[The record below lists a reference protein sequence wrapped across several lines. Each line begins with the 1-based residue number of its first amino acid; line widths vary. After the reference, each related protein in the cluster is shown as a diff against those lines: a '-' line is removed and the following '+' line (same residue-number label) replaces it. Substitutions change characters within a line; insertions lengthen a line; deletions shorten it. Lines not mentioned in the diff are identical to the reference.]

1 MKSQSFEQLIVWQKA
16 HSYVLAIYKITKQ
29 YPKEELFCLVN
40 QMRRAAAS
48 ITANIAEGYAK
59 ISSKDKLRFYN
70 ISQGSVEETRNFIIL
85 SKDLRYITL
94 QDKEHIHLQFRKGNS
109 QHQPTLP
116 RLFLYHHSEFYLQTV
131 RHWRPALHGRSL
143 EQRTQD
149 SNPSDKK
156 YSV

>member
-29 YPKEELFCLVN
+29 YPKEELFCLVI

-70 ISQGSVEETRNFIIL
+70 ISQGSLEETRNFIIL
-85 SKDLRYITL
+85 SKDLGYITL
-94 QDKEHIHLQFRKGNS
+94 QDKEQLGIQAAEISRLLNAYCIALLKNVS
-109 QHQPTLP
+109 PPT
-116 RLFLYHHSEFYLQTV
+116 T
-131 RHWRPALHGRSL
+131 
-143 EQRTQD
+143 
-149 SNPSDKK
+149 
-156 YSV
+156 

>member
-59 ISSKDKLRFYN
+59 RESQEELKRFLMMALGSSNEVLVLIDFSKDVGY
-70 ISQGSVEETRNFIIL
+70 ISDEKHRKAFAEYEEIASMLNSFIQ
-85 SKDLRYITL
+85 SAKT
-94 QDKEHIHLQFRKGNS
+94 K
-109 QHQPTLP
+109 
-116 RLFLYHHSEFYLQTV
+116 V
-131 RHWRPALHGRSL
+131 
-143 EQRTQD
+143 
-149 SNPSDKK
+149 
-156 YSV
+156 

>member
-59 ISSKDKLRFYN
+59 RDRQEEFKRFLMMALGSSNEVLVLIDFSKDVGY
-70 ISQGSVEETRNFIIL
+70 ISDEKHRKAFAEYEEIASMLNSFIQSVKT
-85 SKDLRYITL
+85 K
-94 QDKEHIHLQFRKGNS
+94 
-109 QHQPTLP
+109 
-116 RLFLYHHSEFYLQTV
+116 V
-131 RHWRPALHGRSL
+131 
-143 EQRTQD
+143 
-149 SNPSDKK
+149 
-156 YSV
+156 